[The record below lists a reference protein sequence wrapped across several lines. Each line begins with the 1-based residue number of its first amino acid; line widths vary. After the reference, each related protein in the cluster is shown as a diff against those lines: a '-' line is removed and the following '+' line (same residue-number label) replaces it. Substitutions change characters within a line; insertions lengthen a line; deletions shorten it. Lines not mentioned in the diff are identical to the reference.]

1 MVTKKI
7 DFVCDDGMTDV
18 TNGIETNDFEED
30 AQQGVRRFGEQKTGW
45 VPHQIT
51 LFKTGDLTQNQ
62 QLGFEWI
69 WYVLKKHQ
77 KQGMGRKL

>member
-1 MVTKKI
+1 
-7 DFVCDDGMTDV
+7 MTDV
-18 TNGIETNDFEED
+18 TNGIEINDFEED
-30 AQQGVRRFGEQKTGW
+30 AQQKTGW

>member
-1 MVTKKI
+1 
-7 DFVCDDGMTDV
+7 VCDDGMTDV
-18 TNGIETNDFEED
+18 TNGIEINDFEED
-30 AQQGVRRFGEQKTGW
+30 AQQKTGW

-69 WYVLKKHQ
+69 
-77 KQGMGRKL
+77 